1 MKLHLKLFYTILSL
15 SILLPANLLSQ
26 SAQSIIDEVEKLYQ
40 GNSSRVKMT
49 MIIQTD
55 DYERSLSLEGVTLGD
70 DLANFRILSP
80 KKDKGIATLMRFKE
94 MWNFLPKIDRVIKV
108 PPSMMMSSWMGSD
121 FTNDDLVKQT
131 NLSEEYDLSLSEKD
145 DKYIITLIPR
155 ASTVTV
161 WGKIQY
167 HVLKNPLLPTKQ
179 IFYDE
184 KGIAVRQLDFIESK
198 IFDGKLLPSKL
209 VMVPLNKIGHKT
221 TIIYDSVSFDPDDI
235 SEDMFTLRYL
245 KRRF

>member
-1 MKLHLKLFYTILSL
+1 MKFFFKFSIVILAFVISF
-15 SILLPANLLSQ
+15 SPYSW
-26 SAQSIIDEVEKLYQ
+26 SKSPESIIDEVEKLYQ

-49 MIIQTD
+49 MTIKTE

-155 ASTVTV
+155 VSTVTV

-167 HVLKNPLLPTKQ
+167 HVLKKPLLPTKQ

-184 KGIAVRQLDFIESK
+184 KGVAIRQLNYIEAK

-209 VMVPLNKIGHKT
+209 VMIPLNKVGHKT
-221 TIIYDSVSFDPDDI
+221 TVIYDSVSFDPDDI
-235 SEDMFTLRYL
+235 SEDMFTLRHL